1 MRIELLTA
9 AALLGTPAA
18 VAAQDIVKVPQSHSR
33 AVARPDDLFTLSPKQ
48 WHVSKRLLEGAE
60 PCTPEQCEAGFTSG
74 DIVVSAERSGEFIR
88 IIAGFRGCEAVGA
101 SEVEVG
107 TKPGKPTFGR
117 VREQIKRVVK
127 GVSKTCKLA
136 TPAVPTL
143 DVLQLFPPKPTT

>member
-1 MRIELLTA
+1 MGIKLLSI
-9 AALLGTPAA
+9 AALLSASA
-18 VAAQDIVKVPQSHSR
+18 ELAAQEVVKVPQSHSR
-33 AVARPDDLFTLSPKQ
+33 AVSRPDDLFALSPDQ
-48 WHVSKRLLEGAE
+48 WHVSKRLWEGPA

-143 DVLQLFPPKPTT
+143 DVLQLFPPKPRA

>member
-1 MRIELLTA
+1 MRVIWLACMALATTA
-9 AALLGTPAA
+9 AA
-18 VAAQDIVKVPQSHSR
+18 QEIVKVPQRHSR
-33 AVARPDDLFTLSPKQ
+33 AVSRPDDLFTLPPGQ
-48 WHVSKRLLEGAE
+48 WHVSKRLWERPA

-74 DIVVSAERSGEFIR
+74 DFVVTAERSGEFIR
-88 IIAGFRGCEAVGA
+88 IIAGFRGCQAVGS